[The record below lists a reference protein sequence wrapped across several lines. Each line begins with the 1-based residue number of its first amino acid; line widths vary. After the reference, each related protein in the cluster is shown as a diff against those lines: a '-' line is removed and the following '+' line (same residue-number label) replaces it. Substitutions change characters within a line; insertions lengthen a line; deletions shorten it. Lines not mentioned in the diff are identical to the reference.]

1 MAVLN
6 KLNRCEL
13 TDVNDGIG
21 DAQTQIRHNKGIESG
36 DVDTRDLASQDSPH
50 EDREILHSVFMS
62 SFCSFI
68 RTIHLDG
75 RRLAQGGVL
84 LGRSWVAVVQSSI
97 VDLFHDCKDI
107 IVRQQGKDS
116 VGWNGEK

>member
-1 MAVLN
+1 
-6 KLNRCEL
+6 
-13 TDVNDGIG
+13 
-21 DAQTQIRHNKGIESG
+21 
-36 DVDTRDLASQDSPH
+36 
-50 EDREILHSVFMS
+50 MS

-75 RRLAQGGVL
+75 RRLAQGSVL

-97 VDLFHDCKDI
+97 VDLFHDCKGI